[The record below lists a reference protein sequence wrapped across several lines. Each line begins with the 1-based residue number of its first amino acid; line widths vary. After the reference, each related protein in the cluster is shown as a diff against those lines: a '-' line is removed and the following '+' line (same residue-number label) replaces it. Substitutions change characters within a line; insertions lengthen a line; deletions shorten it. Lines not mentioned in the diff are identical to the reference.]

1 MSIHAAAYLLP
12 TSSNE
17 CVSLLKVNNLGNY
30 ITILLLF
37 YYYFITISLLFYFT
51 IINDLITIY
60 SITM

>member
-37 YYYFITISLLFYFT
+37 YYYFILQ
-51 IINDLITIY
+51 
-60 SITM
+60 